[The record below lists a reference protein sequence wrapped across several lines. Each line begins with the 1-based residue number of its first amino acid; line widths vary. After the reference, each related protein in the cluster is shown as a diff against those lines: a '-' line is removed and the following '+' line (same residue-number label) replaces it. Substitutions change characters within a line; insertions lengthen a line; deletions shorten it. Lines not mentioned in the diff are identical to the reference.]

1 MSSYGSLVMGLLG
14 MNIEKNLETISKYK
28 QNYTVYLPNKNKF
41 TDSYK
46 KWKEVLKNFYL

>member
-14 MNIEKNLETISKYK
+14 MNIEKNLKLS
-28 QNYTVYLPNKNKF
+28 QNINKIICIYRPNKNKF

-46 KWKEVLKNFYL
+46 KWKEVLRNFYL